1 LGNSPSRRD
10 RKERNY
16 SILSYAREMCRHA
29 KARDWHE
36 KSDTFTL
43 DNSPPARNASVPSRN
58 AICRNTAYLPKI
70 GDNSG
75 ILTASIWTILK
86 RIMASVENT
95 KPEGAIRSMTAFA
108 RAETSN
114 EQLKCVVE
122 LRSLNHRFQETSL
135 RIPFRDYGLEM
146 KIKEMISEKLE
157 RGFVELALTLNGTN
171 GQRKKMVADEN
182 LIDEF
187 VQGMEKIKQ
196 KHSLSGEPDL
206 SMLLSVKD
214 AIRFEEE
221 ETDND
226 ERSSL
231 IEQAVKSA
239 LDQLV
244 EMRLTEGGSLQKDV
258 LERLDDIERCT
269 DGIIM
274 KRDEQA
280 DTQLGKL
287 KEKIGKILADMEV
300 DPQRLLTEAAIL
312 AERSDISEEITRLKS
327 HMEQLRGLIDGGGSI
342 GRKVEFILQEI
353 NREANTISSKSS
365 LYGINRLVVEMKSN
379 IEKLREQAANI
390 E

>member
-1 LGNSPSRRD
+1 
-10 RKERNY
+10 
-16 SILSYAREMCRHA
+16 
-29 KARDWHE
+29 
-36 KSDTFTL
+36 
-43 DNSPPARNASVPSRN
+43 
-58 AICRNTAYLPKI
+58 
-70 GDNSG
+70 
-75 ILTASIWTILK
+75 
-86 RIMASVENT
+86 MAAVENS
-95 KPEGAIRSMTAFA
+95 KPEGAICSMTAFA

-114 EQLKCVVE
+114 DRLKCVVE

-135 RIPFRDYGLEM
+135 RVPFRDYGLEM
-146 KIKEMISEKLE
+146 KIKEMISAKLQ
-157 RGFVELALTLNGTN
+157 RGFVELTLTLNGSN

-214 AIRFEEE
+214 AIRFEDDD
-221 ETDND
+221 TDS
-226 ERSSL
+226 EKRLSL
-231 IEQAVKSA
+231 IEEAVKSG

-244 EMRLTEGGSLQKDV
+244 EMRLTEGRSLKKDIVEKLDV
-258 LERLDDIERCT
+258 LERCT
-269 DGIIM
+269 EEIIK

-280 DTQLGKL
+280 DMLLGKL
-287 KEKIGKILADMEV
+287 KEKIGKVLADMEV

-327 HMEQLRGLIDGGGSI
+327 HLEQLRGLIEGGGSV
-342 GRKVEFILQEI
+342 GRKTEFILQEI

-365 LYGINRLVVEMKSN
+365 LYGINRLVVEMKSS